1 MIGIIEGMKILYLNQ
16 PLVNSKEITQ
26 FENWQ

>member
-1 MIGIIEGMKILYLNQ
+1 MIGIIQGMEILYLNQ
-16 PLVNSKEITQ
+16 PLVKNKEITQ